1 MLRIALPI
9 LALLAFPTAAAAQFP
24 FPPEFGCSAANKC
37 AVIAGTGE
45 EVEGLDDETRGDNGP
60 ATEARFMKVDGLD
73 WGGDG
78 AILVADGEDGRI
90 RRIRPSGNI
99 VTSGPEEDIDDPV
112 AVVSTGWYP
121 NEFGHPHS
129 FFYADSA
136 RNTVEEWYIRF
147 GPLGAEGWGHSVAM
161 EDIDA
166 SDVEAS
172 GGGYWVADRS
182 GETVW
187 QVRFIGF
194 PTNGWQ
200 TSPALDDL
208 PGPRG
213 IGDLP
218 GGGFLVATN
227 EDSMDCRILR
237 HTDAGTKV
245 LAGNQFCAGGEHSG
259 NGDGGPATAALL
271 RFPSD
276 VEATADGGFV
286 FIERERLRRVDPD
299 GMLSTL
305 MVTGFPN
312 PDFPPPEPTAL
323 DVTSDGDVL
332 VGLSRQVL
340 RFDTNYVEAGA
351 TPTPTPTATATATPT
366 TNPLPPPPT
375 GGGGAIVAPAV
386 KTPLKATLSKAAYS
400 VIAGKKLAL
409 KFKAASAGKYAIA
422 IKKGKKTA
430 KSFKGQ
436 AKAGANT
443 VKKKISLKPGKY
455 RLKLTVKAGG
465 ATATDTAKL
474 RVMKKK

>member
-1 MLRIALPI
+1 MLRVALPV
-9 LALLAFPTAAAAQFP
+9 LALLAFPPAAAAQFP

-37 AVIAGTGE
+37 AVIAGTGD
-45 EVEGLDDETRGDNGP
+45 EVEGLDDETRGDGGP
-60 ATEARFMKVDGLD
+60 ATAARFVSVDGLD
-73 WGGDG
+73 WAGDG
-78 AILVADGEDGRI
+78 AILVADGEDGRV
-90 RRIRPSGNI
+90 RRITPNGNI
-99 VTSGPEEDIDDPV
+99 VTSGPPEDVGDPV

-121 NEFGHPHS
+121 NEFGQPHS

-136 RNTVEEWYIRF
+136 RSTVEDWYIRF

-172 GGGYWVADRS
+172 GGGYWVADRF
-182 GETVW
+182 GEVVSH
-187 QVRFIGF
+187 VRFIGF
-194 PTNGWQ
+194 PTNAWQ
-200 TSPALDDL
+200 AFPALEGL

-237 HTDAGTKV
+237 HTDDGTTV
-245 LAGNQFCAGGEHSG
+245 LAGNQFCAGSEHSG

-286 FIERERLRRVDPD
+286 FIERERLRRVDPA
-299 GMLSTL
+299 GTLSTL
-305 MVTGFPN
+305 MVTGFTS
-312 PDFPPPEPTAL
+312 PDFPAPQPTAL

-332 VGLSRQVL
+332 VGLSRRVL
-340 RFDTNYVEAGA
+340 RFDTNYVTA
-351 TPTPTPTATATATPT
+351 TATPTPTATATATATPA
-366 TNPLPPPPT
+366 TNPLPPPPAD
-375 GGGGAIVAPAV
+375 GGGAIVAPAV

-430 KSFKGQ
+430 KSFKGK
-436 AKAGANT
+436 ANAGANT
-443 VKKKISLKPGKY
+443 VKKKIALKPGKY
-455 RLKLTVKAGG
+455 GLKLTVKAGG

-474 RVMKKK
+474 RVKKK

>member
-1 MLRIALPI
+1 M
-9 LALLAFPTAAAAQFP
+9 
-24 FPPEFGCSAANKC
+24 
-37 AVIAGTGE
+37 
-45 EVEGLDDETRGDNGP
+45 
-60 ATEARFMKVDGLD
+60 
-73 WGGDG
+73 
-78 AILVADGEDGRI
+78 
-90 RRIRPSGNI
+90 
-99 VTSGPEEDIDDPV
+99 
-112 AVVSTGWYP
+112 
-121 NEFGHPHS
+121 
-129 FFYADSA
+129 YADSA
-136 RNTVEEWYIRF
+136 RDTVENWYIRF

-161 EDIDA
+161 KDIGA

-172 GGGYWVADRS
+172 GGGYWVADRF
-182 GETVW
+182 GEIVW
-187 QVRFIGF
+187 HVRFIGM
-194 PTNGWQ
+194 PTNAWQ
-200 TSPALDDL
+200 TSPALDGL

-227 EDSMDCRILR
+227 EGSMDCRILR

-245 LAGNQFCAGGEHSG
+245 LAGNQFCAGREQSG

-299 GMLSTL
+299 GTLSTL
-305 MVTGFPN
+305 MLTGFTN

-332 VGLSRQVL
+332 VGLSRQIL
-340 RFDTNYVEAGA
+340 RFDTNYVEAA
-351 TPTPTPTATATATPT
+351 ATPTPTATA
-366 TNPLPPPPT
+366 NPLPPPPT

-400 VIAGKKLAL
+400 VIAGKKLVL

-430 KSFKGQ
+430 KSFKGK

-443 VKKKISLKPGKY
+443 VKKKIALKPGKY
-455 RLKLTVKAGG
+455 GLKLTVKAGG
-465 ATATDTAKL
+465 ATATDTARL
-474 RVMKKK
+474 RVKKKK